1 MSMRTEDEQRAG
13 LDELARLIMR
23 ARCNSGI
30 WPGRGDVLYLAAL
43 GPPEPSEV
51 CYVIGGYDVWGRR
64 PQTLLAVNL
73 TIDQAAEVV
82 IREYREWKSAVAVT

>member
-1 MSMRTEDEQRAG
+1 
-13 LDELARLIMR
+13 
-23 ARCNSGI
+23 
-30 WPGRGDVLYLAAL
+30 
-43 GPPEPSEV
+43 
-51 CYVIGGYDVWGRR
+51 VIGGYDVWGRR